1 MPPSLT
7 TLSQL
12 FEKFSR
18 SKYSTFDSSQT
29 SINHFHVK
37 HPSRFLS
44 TFLHVGLSFVVLGA
58 PLWYPSLGPYSRFPL
73 ALVCGPMLASV
84 LWFPMAHPLVSN
96 GPSSGSQWPI
106 LRFPMAHPLVPHGP
120 SFGSQWPVLCGPSPG
135 YLSRAPCGPR
145 FGSGPSPRI
154 ACSLI
159 FNSYYP
165 ICPRTFISFLFT
177 HSFLVVV
184 YISSRTCI
192 LIL

>member
-18 SKYSTFDSSQT
+18 SKYSTFNSSQT

-58 PLWYPSLGPYSRFPL
+58 PLWYPSLGPYSMFPL

-84 LWFPMAHPLVSN
+84 LW
-96 GPSSGSQWPI
+96 
-106 LRFPMAHPLVPHGP
+106 FPMAHPLVPHGP

-165 ICPRTFISFLFT
+165 ICPRTFFSFLFT
-177 HSFLVVV
+177 PSFLVIV

>member
-1 MPPSLT
+1 LELLYGILPLVHIRGSPWPWSVVPCWPPSSG
-7 TLSQL
+7 SQWP
-12 FEKFSR
+12 
-18 SKYSTFDSSQT
+18 
-29 SINHFHVK
+29 I
-37 HPSRFLS
+37 
-44 TFLHVGLSFVVLGA
+44 
-58 PLWYPSLGPYSRFPL
+58 
-73 ALVCGPMLASV
+73 
-84 LWFPMAHPLVSN
+84 LWFPNCPSSGSQWPILWFPIARPPVPN
-96 GPSSGSQWPI
+96 GPSSGFQWPI

-177 HSFLVVV
+177 PSFLVVV